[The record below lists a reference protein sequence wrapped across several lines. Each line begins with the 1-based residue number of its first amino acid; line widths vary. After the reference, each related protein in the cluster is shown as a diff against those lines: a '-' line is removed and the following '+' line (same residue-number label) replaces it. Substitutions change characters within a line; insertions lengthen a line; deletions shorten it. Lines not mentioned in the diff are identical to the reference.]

1 MREEIMNAK
10 EDDMN
15 ESIKCKKCGFENP
28 TNVKFCG
35 NCGAKL
41 STIVEANKF
50 EGLALLHITGSA
62 YLLISLISSY
72 RLISIFS
79 NALVGESNTF
89 MILYITSAILGFYS
103 GYEFYIGKIN
113 KYLKIISALAIIIGL
128 ASTSILFW
136 AGLVVMGVIGPAWII
151 FLINA
156 WMLWKERKRL

>member
-1 MREEIMNAK
+1 MNAHK

-28 TNVKFCG
+28 ANVKFCG

-41 STIVEANKF
+41 SAIVEANKF

-72 RLISIFS
+72 SLISIFS
-79 NALVGESNTF
+79 NALVGERNTL
-89 MILYITSAILGFYS
+89 MILYLASGLLGLYA
-103 GYEFYIGKIN
+103 GYEFYIGKIS
-113 KYLKIISALAIIIGL
+113 KYLKFISALVIIIGL
-128 ASTSILFW
+128 VSTSLLFW